1 VVDELLELRC
11 WREYLSCERALRP
24 LTPSLAPEGP
34 RLEGEAVDAARDV
47 LAAMLEVLWGGW
59 GLGSDMGV
67 AAGRDHRLTL
77 WGIPSR
83 VASGTGQVPVCF
95 PRGEAEAL
103 AAAMT
108 AHVRGFAPTDAGL
121 TWSCEADGSYLGP
134 SPGDLA
140 GIAVRVSGPDA
151 AAVVAL
157 AARVVKGEVPV
168 DSQEDVDGVAREP
181 LRVLALSSSSRAL
194 ERALCRTVVAP
205 RMALHCARLRAALA
219 RVSPDACHLPDAAPV
234 ATLGEV
240 LGQPR
245 DTDGDAGLSAL
256 LSPAEALEILTLER
270 ATAFCCLPG

>member
-1 VVDELLELRC
+1 M
-11 WREYLSCERALRP
+11 LSVIPIATASAVHNNWLCT
-24 LTPSLAPEGP
+24 TPNCCPC
-34 RLEGEAVDAARDV
+34 
-47 LAAMLEVLWGGW
+47 
-59 GLGSDMGV
+59 
-67 AAGRDHRLTL
+67 
-77 WGIPSR
+77 PSR
-83 VASGTGQVPVCF
+83 T
-95 PRGEAEAL
+95 R
-103 AAAMT
+103 
-108 AHVRGFAPTDAGL
+108 
-121 TWSCEADGSYLGP
+121 SCEADGSYLGP

-219 RVSPDACHLPDAAPV
+219 RVSPDACHLPGEGLAGACEIDRYLYVLCCLGVPCICRWGHPICPDTPHAPRIPTSRVCVSVSPTDAAPV